1 MYLKRGIRKVC
12 QFTFRQKQWKC
23 GGGGGGGVEGEQN
36 SNCGVEEKGER

>member
-12 QFTFRQKQWKC
+12 QFTFREKQWKC
-23 GGGGGGGVEGEQN
+23 GGGGGGVEGEQN